1 MRPFPLHQR
10 PSGWQSQLPERTPHP
25 PLKGSHRAEVVIIGA
40 GYTGVACA
48 RAWQALRPDA
58 RVVMLDAEA
67 VGDGSPGRNSGFMLE
82 IALANDVNDS
92 ALAGMRRM
100 NDLSRQAMDSLRQA
114 VADHGIEC
122 GLARTGTY
130 RAARGPKGLASIEAY
145 RRFLTASGLAF
156 ESLEQGALTERLGT
170 TYYAKGL
177 YSPDCWLV
185 QPAALIR
192 GLVDALPAGITC
204 FEHTPARTVE
214 RDGGHWR
221 VQTPEGELTSPHVVL
236 ANNAFSRALG
246 ADGSRLATIYTYAAL
261 TPPLADALR
270 DQTGGHEW
278 GLLPA
283 HRLGCTLRTT
293 ADHRMMIRSFYSLER
308 EQDNARIAAQLHA
321 RLTARFPALGDTPF
335 DTVWGGTT
343 GLTYNGAP
351 LWGAIAP
358 GLHVSAG
365 CNGGGI
371 VKGTLLGEA
380 LAHQALDV
388 PCADIHGLFGTPSW
402 MPPAPLRRLGF
413 EAISLKERYKG
424 RHEA

>member
-1 MRPFPLHQR
+1 MTAFPLHQR
-10 PSGWQSQLPERTPHP
+10 PSGWQCQLPERTPRP
-25 PLKGSHRAEVVIIGA
+25 ALQGSHQADVVVIGA

-48 RAWQALRPDA
+48 RAWQALNPEA
-58 RVVMLDAEA
+58 QIVMLDAEA
-67 VGDGSPGRNSGFMLE
+67 VGEGSPGRNSGFMLE
-82 IALANDVNDS
+82 VALANDVDAS
-92 ALAGMRRM
+92 ALARM
-100 NDLSRQAMDSLRQA
+100 GQLNDLSRQAMDSLRQA
-114 VADHGIEC
+114 VSDYDIKC
-122 GLARTGTY
+122 GLVRAGTY
-130 RAARGPKGLASIEAY
+130 RAARGPAGRASIETY

-156 ESLEQGALTERLGT
+156 ESLDRGALAERLGT
-170 TYYAKGL
+170 AYYVEGL

-192 GLVDALPAGITC
+192 GLVDTLPEGITC
-204 FEHTPARTVE
+204 FEHTPAQTVE
-214 RDGGHWR
+214 RDGAHWR
-221 VQTPEGELTSPHVVL
+221 VLTPDGEISTPHVVL

-246 ADGSRLATIYTYAAL
+246 ADSSRLATIYTYAAL
-261 TPPLADALR
+261 TPPLPASLR
-270 DQTGGHEW
+270 DRLCRQEW

-283 HRLGCTLRTT
+283 HRLGSTLRTT
-293 ADHRMMIRSFYSLER
+293 ADHRVMIRSFYSLER
-308 EQDNARIAAQLHA
+308 EQNNTRIATQLHE
-321 RLTARFPALGDTPF
+321 RLTARFPELTDTPF

-351 LWGAIAP
+351 LWGCIAP

-380 LAHQALDV
+380 LARQALGA

-413 EAISLKERYKG
+413 EAISLKERYTG